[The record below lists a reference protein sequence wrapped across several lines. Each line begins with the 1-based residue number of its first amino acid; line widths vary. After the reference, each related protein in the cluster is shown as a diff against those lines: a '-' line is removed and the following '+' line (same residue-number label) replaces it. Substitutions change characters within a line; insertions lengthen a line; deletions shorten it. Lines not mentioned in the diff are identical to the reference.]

1 MEMNREEAKQVLCDL
16 LAVKSVNHCD
26 DEGKV
31 AEYLK
36 NYFAE
41 VGVESTVQR
50 IDDTHANFIVHI
62 PGVSHDRHI
71 LWNGHMDT
79 VPYGECTEWNTD
91 PSVPTERDGRIY
103 ARGASDMK
111 SGLAAMAYT
120 LAEIVRSGK
129 KPAYDI
135 TFTGTCDEEKDGLG
149 VRALLRE
156 GYVPEVKEV
165 LIGEPT
171 GLHIGV
177 AQKGCLWLEFE
188 VHGKTSHGAYPE
200 QGVNAVDY
208 AVQIASR
215 LKEFV
220 TAESHEILGYATA
233 QITEISGGVA
243 PNMTPDRCK
252 VLMDMR
258 LVPGQTKEKVL
269 RYLEEVVSEL
279 REKTSG
285 LLQVETKVKNNRM
298 AVSTDV
304 KDAFTLELR
313 HYIQKQGIEPEN
325 IGINYFTDG
334 SLLLEENP
342 ELKILLFGAG
352 EADVCH
358 KANEYVILEKYYKS
372 IEILTSY
379 ALNGFEKELMK

>member
-1 MEMNREEAKQVLCDL
+1 MNKDDAKKLLCDL
-16 LAVKSVNHCD
+16 LSIKSVNHSD

-36 NYFAE
+36 AFFAQA
-41 VGVESTVQR
+41 GMESTVQR

-62 PGVSHDRHI
+62 PGVSHDKHI

-79 VPYGECTEWNTD
+79 VPYGERKEWNTD
-91 PSVPTERDGRIY
+91 PGVPTESGGRIY

-120 LAEIVRSGK
+120 LVDIVKSGK

-135 TFTGTCDEEKDGLG
+135 TFTGTCDEEKNGLG
-149 VRALLRE
+149 VRELLRE
-156 GYVPEVKEV
+156 GYVPEVQEV

-171 GLHIGV
+171 GLDIGI

-200 QGVNAVDY
+200 QGINAVDY
-208 AVQIASR
+208 AVLIASR
-215 LKEFV
+215 LKAYV
-220 TAESHEILGYATA
+220 TAKSHDILGHATA

-258 LVPGQTKEKVL
+258 LVPGQSKEDIL
-269 RYLEEVVSEL
+269 NYLEEIILEL
-279 REKTSG
+279 KQETDGMIR
-285 LLQVETKVKNNRM
+285 VEVEVKNDRM
-298 AVSTDV
+298 AVSTDAE
-304 KDAFTLELR
+304 DAFTLGLKR
-313 HYIQKQGIEPEN
+313 SIQKHGIEPEN

-334 SLLLEENP
+334 SLLLAERP
-342 ELKILLFGAG
+342 DLKILLFGAG
-352 EADVCH
+352 EADLCH

-379 ALNGFEKELMK
+379 ALNE

>member
-1 MEMNREEAKQVLCDL
+1 MDKEKAKKLLCDL
-16 LAVKSVNHCD
+16 LSVKSVNHCD

-36 NYFAE
+36 AYFAE
-41 VGVESTVQR
+41 AGVESAVQR

-62 PGVSHDRHI
+62 PGVSHEKHV
-71 LWNGHMDT
+71 LWNGHIDT
-79 VPYGECTEWNTD
+79 VPYGDLKEWNSD
-91 PSVPTERDGRIY
+91 PSIPIERDGKIY

-120 LAEIVRSGK
+120 LVSLIQSGK
-129 KPAYDI
+129 QPAYDL
-135 TFTGTCDEEKDGLG
+135 TFTGTCDEEKNGLG
-149 VRALLRE
+149 VRELLRE
-156 GYVPEVKEV
+156 GYVPEVQEV

-171 GLHIGV
+171 GLHIGI

-188 VHGKTSHGAYPE
+188 VYGKTSHGAYPE

-208 AVQIASR
+208 AILIADR
-215 LKEFV
+215 LKEYV
-220 TAESHEILGYATA
+220 TTKSHGILGYATA

-258 LVPGQTKEKVL
+258 LVPGQSKEDVL
-269 RYLEEVVSEL
+269 KYLEEVILEMK
-279 REKTSG
+279 EKTSG
-285 LLQVETKVKNNRM
+285 TLQVEVEIKNERM
-298 AVSTDV
+298 PVSTGTEDPFTQGLR
-304 KDAFTLELR
+304 AF
-313 HYIQKQGIEPEN
+313 IQKHGVEPAD

-334 SLLLEENP
+334 SLLLAERP
-342 ELKILLFGAG
+342 DLKILLFGAG
-352 EADVCH
+352 EPDLCH

-379 ALNGFEKELMK
+379 VLNE

>member
-1 MEMNREEAKQVLCDL
+1 MDRREAKKVLCDL

-41 VGVESTVQR
+41 AGVESTVQR

-62 PGVSHDRHI
+62 PGVSHGRHV
-71 LWNGHMDT
+71 LWNGHIDT
-79 VPYGECTEWNTD
+79 VPYGERTEWNTD
-91 PSVPTERDGRIY
+91 PSVPTESEGKIY

-120 LAEIVRSGK
+120 LADIVRSGK

-135 TFTGTCDEEKDGLG
+135 TFTGTCDEEKNGLG
-149 VRALLRE
+149 VRELLRK

-188 VHGKTSHGAYPE
+188 VHGRTSHGAYPE

-208 AVQIASR
+208 AVQIAGH
-215 LKEFV
+215 LKKFV
-220 TAESHEILGYATA
+220 MAASHEILGHATA

-243 PNMTPDRCK
+243 PNMTPDRCRM
-252 VLMDMR
+252 LMDMR
-258 LVPGQTKEKVL
+258 LVPGQTKEDVL
-269 RYLEEVVSEL
+269 TYLEEVVSEL
-279 REKTSG
+279 REKTGG
-285 LLQVETKVKNNRM
+285 LLQVETNIKNDRM
-298 AVSTDV
+298 AVSTGTD
-304 KDAFTLELR
+304 DEFTQELR
-313 HYIQKQGIEPEN
+313 RFSEKHGIEPEN

-334 SLLLEENP
+334 SLLLAEHP

-352 EADVCH
+352 EADLCH
-358 KANEYVILEKYYKS
+358 KANEYVTLEKYYKS
-372 IEILTSY
+372 IEILHSY
-379 ALNGFEKELMK
+379 ALYE